1 VSAAFKPTIKNGD
14 EKQKKSINV
23 LREYSMRLER
33 HAEEPPENHMQN
45 QAFHRCGSLVRASKF
60 ELSWEE

>member
-23 LREYSMRLER
+23 LRE
-33 HAEEPPENHMQN
+33 
-45 QAFHRCGSLVRASKF
+45 
-60 ELSWEE
+60 